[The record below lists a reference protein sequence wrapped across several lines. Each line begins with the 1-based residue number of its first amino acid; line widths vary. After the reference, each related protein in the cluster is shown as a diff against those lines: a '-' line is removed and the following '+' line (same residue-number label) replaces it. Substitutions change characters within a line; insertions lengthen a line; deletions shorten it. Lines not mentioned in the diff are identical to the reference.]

1 MKRRFISTLMA
12 LVMALSLLPA
22 QALAE
27 DNTVTELNK
36 NNIST

>member
-1 MKRRFISTLMA
+1 MKRRFVSILMA

-27 DNTVTELNK
+27 DTGAAEE
-36 NNIST
+36 

>member
-1 MKRRFISTLMA
+1 MKRRFVSILMA

-27 DNTVTELNK
+27 DTGTAAE
-36 NNIST
+36 